1 MSTARSIRL
10 ARSAT
15 ARSVWEE
22 LPDDDDDTDETD
34 ESGPIEAAGNDHF
47 DWPDWDQGREADPY
61 FAAVATDRYERELDA
76 RSSQ

>member
-10 ARSAT
+10 ARSAS

-22 LPDDDDDTDETD
+22 PPDGADETD

-47 DWPDWDQGREADPY
+47 DWPDWDQEREADAY
-61 FAAVATDRYERELDA
+61 AANRAEDRWIAGRDRQA
-76 RSSQ
+76 SQ